1 MTTEPELRASYL
13 SLAGSRLEL
22 AGIIYR
28 QQPRCTIDAGITSVI
43 ARSNIA
49 MLVWSAAIDIGSC
62 LMIQEELRIPRGYS
76 MDITIFMT
84 RRVGPKYPE
93 IGLPGLW
100 DDLVQLHNVQ
110 HRADHQSGRFSASC
124 RNSHEAFATI
134 NQLLVP
140 ASRLAPES
148 YEWLRNVGDG

>member
-1 MTTEPELRASYL
+1 MTTETELQGSYL

-22 AGIIYR
+22 AGLIYR
-28 QQPRCTIDAGITSVI
+28 QFPDCTIDAGITSVI

-76 MDITIFMT
+76 TDITIFMT

-140 ASRLAPES
+140 ASRLASES
-148 YEWLRNVGDG
+148 YEWLRDVGNG